1 MSLHQTPSSERIHI
15 GIFGKRN
22 AGKSSII
29 NAITGQEAA
38 LVSDIKGTTT
48 DPVYK
53 AMELLPLGP
62 IVLMDTPGM
71 DDEGS
76 LGRLRVQKSLKV
88 LERSDIALL
97 VVDKTAGMGAEDT
110 ELAKSFRKRKIPFL
124 IVYNKCDLAGEAPEK
139 NGLPSVSVSAYTGE
153 GINELKERLACL
165 LPERST
171 EKRLAADLLK
181 PLDLAV
187 LVVPIDKSAPK
198 GRLILPQQQT
208 IRDILEAGAVSAVVR
223 DTELA
228 EALERL
234 GQRPKL
240 VITDSQVFDKV
251 NRIVPEDIWLTSFS
265 ILFARYKGSL
275 ARMAAGAG
283 MLNRLEDKDHVLISE
298 GCTHHRQCEDIG
310 TVKLPGWIREYTG
323 KEPKFTFTSGGEF
336 PDNLKDYRLIIHCGG
351 CMLQEREMQNRMARA
366 EEAGVMITN
375 YGILI
380 AYMKGILE
388 RSLEP
393 FPEMEAILSDVAGRG
408 NK

>member
-1 MSLHQTPSSERIHI
+1 MSFHQTPSSERIHI

-139 NGLPSVSVSAYTGE
+139 NGEEYGKTPGSGSV
-153 GINELKERLACL
+153 K
-165 LPERST
+165 
-171 EKRLAADLLK
+171 
-181 PLDLAV
+181 
-187 LVVPIDKSAPK
+187 AP
-198 GRLILPQQQT
+198 G
-208 IRDILEAGAVSAVVR
+208 
-223 DTELA
+223 
-228 EALERL
+228 
-234 GQRPKL
+234 
-240 VITDSQVFDKV
+240 
-251 NRIVPEDIWLTSFS
+251 
-265 ILFARYKGSL
+265 
-275 ARMAAGAG
+275 
-283 MLNRLEDKDHVLISE
+283 
-298 GCTHHRQCEDIG
+298 
-310 TVKLPGWIREYTG
+310 
-323 KEPKFTFTSGGEF
+323 SGGSGS
-336 PDNLKDYRLIIHCGG
+336 PH
-351 CMLQEREMQNRMARA
+351 
-366 EEAGVMITN
+366 
-375 YGILI
+375 
-380 AYMKGILE
+380 
-388 RSLEP
+388 
-393 FPEMEAILSDVAGRG
+393 
-408 NK
+408 